1 MDYYYDILLNFQDAY
16 CMFYEWD
23 ENDYLEYIKKIPL
36 YHVDS
41 KTFNDFYLNKVKVSL
56 EFLKEILNKT
66 KLKQNNSLKYACIIS
81 DGKNSLGVEFND
93 EGILQ
98 YKSSLILDDELNINE
113 FMFNIS
119 ISNITYEVLSKD
131 VKSKYTRQEE
141 KVKNL
146 IRVEI
151 KDIYAKKNYSKLKYI
166 YLEWFRELKCDY
178 EKMYQEMLDKLEG
191 DLTEREYTIYELIKL
206 SYNNV

>member
-131 VKSKYTRQEE
+131 VSSKYTRQEE

>member
-1 MDYYYDILLNFQDAY
+1 MDYYYDILLNFQDVY

-131 VKSKYTRQEE
+131 VSSKYTRQEE